1 MNKNKLKKSLFI
13 AFILLFCIYY
23 ILFPAQV
30 SACAK
35 AGIMLWFNQIFPML
49 FIFTILSNLII
60 STNVLQS
67 VPNKYILLLTYFIGL
82 IFGFPIGAKLT
93 ADFYYIGYIDQ
104 KHAEILSALSNHF
117 SLPFII
123 TYALS
128 DQLGIHNHYS
138 IYLVSLYL
146 PSVFGVLIMLSL
158 TKNGSDFQSHNL
170 SNTDC
175 LTQKIPAQGFKLNM
189 QIVDAGIMKGFE
201 TLIKLCGYIV
211 LFSIIARM
219 PRIIADKAIIQKP
232 VFIDIISSFLEA
244 TNGIS
249 IICEIPVSHILTR
262 MLCIALLSFGGISC
276 IVQTKSI
283 FQGQQYNLKNYILL
297 KSIMSISS
305 CLIFIMLFCI
315 LV

>member
-1 MNKNKLKKSLFI
+1 MSKTKLKKSLFI

-35 AGIMLWFNQIFPML
+35 AGIMLWFNQIFPLL

-67 VPNKYILLLTYFIGL
+67 VPNKYILLLTYLIGL

-93 ADFYYIGYIDQ
+93 ADFYSIGYIDK

-146 PSVFGVLIMLSL
+146 PSVIGVLIMLSL
-158 TKNGSDFQSHNL
+158 TKNGSNFQSHNL

-211 LFSIIARM
+211 LFSIVSRIPQTIAQKADYNM
-219 PRIIADKAIIQKP
+219 PLSA
-232 VFIDIISSFLEA
+232 DIIGAFFET
-244 TNGIS
+244 TNGIGIVCGLCIPRTLS
-249 IICEIPVSHILTR
+249 IV
-262 MLCIALLSFGGISC
+262 LCIALLSFGGVSC
-276 IVQTKSI
+276 MVQTKSI
-283 FQGQQYNLKNYILL
+283 FRDTGFRLYRYILL
-297 KSIMSISS
+297 KATMSILS
-305 CLIFIMLFCI
+305 CLLCI
-315 LV
+315 ILLHILI

>member
-1 MNKNKLKKSLFI
+1 MSKTKLKKPLFI

-35 AGIMLWFNQIFPML
+35 AGIMLWFNQIFPLL

-67 VPNKYILLLTYFIGL
+67 VPNKYILLLTYLIGL

-93 ADFYYIGYIDQ
+93 ADFSAHGYINT
-104 KHAEILSALSNHF
+104 KYIEILSAFSNHF

-123 TYALS
+123 TYAFS
-128 DQLGIHNHYS
+128 EQLGIHNHYS

-146 PSVFGVLIMLSL
+146 PSVIGVLIMLSL

-219 PRIIADKAIIQKP
+219 PQIIADKAIIQKP
-232 VFIDIISSFLEA
+232 VFIDIMSSILEA
-244 TNGIS
+244 TNGIN
-249 IICEIPVSHILTR
+249 IICELPLPHTLSIL
-262 MLCIALLSFGGISC
+262 LCIFLLSFGGMSC

-283 FQGQQYNLKNYILL
+283 FQGQHYNLKKYILL
-297 KSIMSISS
+297 KSIMSLLS
-305 CLIFIMLFCI
+305 CLIFIILFRI
-315 LV
+315 FI

>member
-1 MNKNKLKKSLFI
+1 MNKNRSKKYIFTG
-13 AFILLFCIYY
+13 FILLFCFYY
-23 ILFPAQV
+23 ISFPAQV

-35 AGIMLWFNQIFPML
+35 AGVLLWFTQIFPLL

-67 VPNKYILLLTYFIGL
+67 VPNKYILLLTYLIGL

-93 ADFYYIGYIDQ
+93 SDFSAHGYINT
-104 KHAEILSALSNHF
+104 KYIEILSAFSNHF

-128 DQLGIHNHYS
+128 EQLGIHNHYS

-146 PSVFGVLIMLSL
+146 PSAAGIIILFFNSL
-158 TKNGSDFQSHNL
+158 RDE
-170 SNTDC
+170 DC

-189 QIVDAGIMKGFE
+189 QIVDAGIMRGFE

-219 PRIIADKAIIQKP
+219 PQSIADKAIIQKP
-232 VFIDIISSFLEA
+232 VFIDIMSSILEA
-244 TNGIS
+244 TNGID
-249 IICEIPVSHILTR
+249 IICELPLPHTLSIL
-262 MLCIALLSFGGISC
+262 LCIFLLSFGGMSC

-283 FQGQQYNLKNYILL
+283 FQSQHYNLKKYILL
-297 KSIMSISS
+297 KSIMSLFS
-305 CLIFIMLFCI
+305 CLIFIILFRI
-315 LV
+315 LT